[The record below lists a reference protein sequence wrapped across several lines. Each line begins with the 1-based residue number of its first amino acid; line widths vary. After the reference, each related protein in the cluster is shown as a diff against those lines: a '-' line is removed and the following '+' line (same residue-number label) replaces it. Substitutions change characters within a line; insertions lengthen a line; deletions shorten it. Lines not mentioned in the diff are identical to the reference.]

1 MNYAIVYLMGI
12 IAFSTIYWYAGGRKF
27 YTGPVIEAAAVGSS
41 DDRSS
46 EEGDEKRHFRT
57 VGDVQGKAGETAV

>member
-41 DDRSS
+41 DGRSS
-46 EEGDEKRHFRT
+46 EEGDEKRQFGAVNDTQR
-57 VGDVQGKAGETAV
+57 KAGDTAV

>member
-46 EEGDEKRHFRT
+46 EEGDEKRQFGAVNDTQR
-57 VGDVQGKAGETAV
+57 KAGDTAV